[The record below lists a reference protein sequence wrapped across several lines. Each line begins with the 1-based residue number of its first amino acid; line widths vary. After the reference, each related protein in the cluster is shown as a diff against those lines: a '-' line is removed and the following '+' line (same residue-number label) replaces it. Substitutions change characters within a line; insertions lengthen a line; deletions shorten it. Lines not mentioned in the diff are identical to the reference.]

1 MFGIGLALLKTV
13 YGENF
18 LTVSL
23 FLCLPLYVSV
33 FIPNTLIATILEGDE
48 NHLLQNETKM
58 QSKIYIRQFDYFN
71 YPIKNISI
79 FFSVTKSAL
88 VIL

>member
-1 MFGIGLALLKTV
+1 MFGIRLARLRTV

-23 FLCLPLYVSV
+23 FLCLRLYVSL
-33 FIPNTLIATILEGDE
+33 FISNTLIATILEGDE

-58 QSKIYIRQFDYFN
+58 QSKIYIRHFDYFN

-79 FFSVTKSAL
+79 FFQ
-88 VIL
+88 